1 MAEVWPVSC
10 PRQCNRVYVVLLCFA
25 LVGISSPVLAVDY
38 SQTIAILKTASLD
51 YFLSVLCNFFE
62 LSIAC
67 SYFFGG
73 NV

>member
-1 MAEVWPVSC
+1 MAEVWPVSHPC
-10 PRQCNRVYVVLLCFA
+10 QCNRVSAVLLCFA
-25 LVGISSPVLAVDY
+25 LVGISSPVFAVEY

-62 LSIAC
+62 LSIPC
-67 SYFFGG
+67 SYFFVG